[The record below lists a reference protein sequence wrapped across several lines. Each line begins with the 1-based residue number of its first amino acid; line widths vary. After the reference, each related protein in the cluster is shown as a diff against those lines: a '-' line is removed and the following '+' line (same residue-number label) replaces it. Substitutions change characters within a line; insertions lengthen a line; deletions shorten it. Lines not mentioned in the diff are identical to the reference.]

1 MVLSLIYG
9 ANRKYAQSQINMAVE
24 GPSLGTNLITFD
36 TMVSEEH
43 RYSSRVTYYPIERG
57 TIISDHIFNQPEIV
71 VLSGLITDTPLNI
84 FALFNRS
91 VAAFNTLVQIYE
103 RRQIVDVVTGIKV
116 YRNMAITS
124 LDVPRTVKTGQTL
137 TFNIELQKIRYDD
150 EIQNAVS
157 QGNVF
162 GGVLDNTPR
171 NIVAENT
178 NIPFIQD
185 DPPFS
190 LKDQA
195 TSATNVGVQSLAT
208 IPAAVV
214 PNVLKYTP
222 LIFGVN

>member
-9 ANRKYAQSQINMAVE
+9 ANRKYAQSQINMTAE
-24 GPSLGTNLITFD
+24 GPTIGANLITFD

-43 RYSSRVTYYPIERG
+43 KFASRVTYYPIERG
-57 TIISDHIFNQPEIV
+57 TIVSDHIFNQPEMV
-71 VLSGLITDTPLNI
+71 NLSGLITDTPLNI
-84 FALFNRS
+84 FAPFNRS
-91 VAAFNTLVQIYE
+91 VAAFNTLIQIYE
-103 RRQIVDVVTGIKV
+103 RRQIVDVVTGIRV

-137 TFNIELQKIRYDD
+137 TFNIQLQKIRYDD
-150 EIQNAVS
+150 EIVNAVS

-162 GGVLDNTPR
+162 GGVLDTTPR

-178 NIPFIQD
+178 NIPLIQN

-195 TSATNVGVQSLAT
+195 TSQTNVGVQSLAS
-208 IPAAVV
+208 IPAAVR
-214 PNVLKYTP
+214 PNVLFN
-222 LIFGVN
+222 LAAIAGVA